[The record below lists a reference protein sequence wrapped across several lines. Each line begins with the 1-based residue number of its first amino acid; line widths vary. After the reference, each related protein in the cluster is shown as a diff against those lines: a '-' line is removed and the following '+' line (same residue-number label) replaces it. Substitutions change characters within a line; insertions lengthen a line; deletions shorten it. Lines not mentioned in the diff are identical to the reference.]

1 MSIDWSVLLSKNF
14 WLAAQPGTMTQPLAV
29 GLLVIFSICLLAAI
43 VLAIFMAR
51 RRALG
56 PTARLWRKVQNLCST
71 FGIVGFVI
79 LFFFWQQVPYL
90 SSRWWLL
97 VWLVGVL
104 IWLGFIG
111 RFGFVDLPARQAELE
126 KQREQ
131 AKYLPP
137 HKK

>member
-1 MSIDWSVLLSKNF
+1 MSIDWSVLLTKSF
-14 WLAAQPGTMTQPLAV
+14 WLSSQPGTMTRPLAI
-29 GLLVIFSICLLAAI
+29 GLLVIFSACLLVAIILAI
-43 VLAIFMAR
+43 VVTR
-51 RRALG
+51 RRQFG
-56 PTARLWRKVQNLCST
+56 PTVRLFRKVQNLCST
-71 FGIVGFVI
+71 FGIIGFVI

-111 RFGFVDLPARQAELE
+111 QFGFVDLPARQAELE
-126 KQREQ
+126 KQRQQ

>member
-1 MSIDWSVLLSKNF
+1 MAIDWSVLLTKSF
-14 WLAAQPGTMTQPLAV
+14 WLSAQPGIMTRPLAI
-29 GLLVIFSICLLAAI
+29 GLLVIFSACLLVAVVMAI
-43 VLAIFMAR
+43 VMAR
-51 RRALG
+51 RRQRGPAL
-56 PTARLWRKVQNLCST
+56 RLWRKMQNLCST
-71 FGIVGFVI
+71 FGIIGFVI

-126 KQREQ
+126 RARAQEQ
-131 AKYLPP
+131 YLPP
-137 HKK
+137 RKK